1 MDGDTDALQLISDHS
16 PERLNKTDFKNQTA
30 LFWAATNGQDYAVEL
45 LLQAKAEVDIANNYG
60 RTPLYRAAGKGH
72 SGIVKLLLEAKADS
86 NQADVNQTTPL
97 FAATGQQ
104 VKKLLLAHGAQ
115 LDAPAE
121 EELMSEED
129 EKATPVSTSQ
139 GDADL
144 NEIFKPGQGEKQMMQ
159 KRQESQI
166 MFQAGARKV
175 ILLQAGKLSPG
186 YLQGWK
192 VESGKLSPTSRP
204 AAAS

>member
-1 MDGDTDALQLISDHS
+1 MTDSDAQRRVLIAGAGLTGAL
-16 PERLNKTDFKNQTA
+16 TCA
-30 LFWAATNGQDYAVEL
+30 LLKQRDPTCRVTCVEMARGPGGRMSTTRFAVSAAPPQ
-45 LLQAKAEVDIANNYG
+45 QRANVG
-60 RTPLYRAAGKGH
+60 A
-72 SGIVKLLLEAKADS
+72 
-86 NQADVNQTTPL
+86 
-97 FAATGQQ
+97 Q